1 MDAMET
7 RSAVTHL
14 LRRTSFGAHPDTV
27 DLLSVDGYEAAVAAV
42 CDRTPPDDAA
52 DAVAVPT
59 FDTAAIL
66 EGRRGDPEARR
77 QAGRQAA
84 AEVLALTSWW
94 LRRMAT
100 SERPL
105 RERLTFHWHDHFATS
120 VDKVK
125 LAEVMFNQRTTVY
138 ERAFGTFELLAGALV
153 GDPAMLV
160 WLDGNESTRQKPNEN
175 FAREFLELFTLGLG
189 HHGEQPFTEPDV
201 LEAARA
207 FTGWRIDRA
216 ALAGRVLPRRH
227 DDGTKTVLGQTGP
240 WASADVVRL
249 ATGHPACAPHVVSRL
264 YSRFA
269 RPAGP
274 TDPVVVDLAA
284 TFVASGLD
292 IDTLV
297 RSMLLHPDFVAP
309 ATRTALVKSPVDYVV
324 GIARTLR
331 VPLEDAHVAALVRLG
346 QVPFAPPDVAGWP
359 SNEAWSSTAS
369 ALERLDVATGFAARA
384 DLASIEALDAGERP
398 AALARWLGIDAWS
411 ATTAAALAAAAGEP
425 VTAMAIALSSPEFIL
440 A

>member
-1 MDAMET
+1 
-7 RSAVTHL
+7 
-14 LRRTSFGAHPDTV
+14 
-27 DLLSVDGYEAAVAAV
+27 
-42 CDRTPPDDAA
+42 
-52 DAVAVPT
+52 
-59 FDTAAIL
+59 
-66 EGRRGDPEARR
+66 
-77 QAGRQAA
+77 
-84 AEVLALTSWW
+84 
-94 LRRMAT
+94 
-100 SERPL
+100 
-105 RERLTFHWHDHFATS
+105 
-120 VDKVK
+120 
-125 LAEVMFNQRTTVY
+125 
-138 ERAFGTFELLAGALV
+138 
-153 GDPAMLV
+153 
-160 WLDGNESTRQKPNEN
+160 
-175 FAREFLELFTLGLG
+175 
-189 HHGEQPFTEPDV
+189 
-201 LEAARA
+201 
-207 FTGWRIDRA
+207 
-216 ALAGRVLPRRH
+216 
-227 DDGTKTVLGQTGP
+227 
-240 WASADVVRL
+240 
-249 ATGHPACAPHVVSRL
+249 VSRL

-359 SNEAWSSTAS
+359 SNEAWLSTAS